1 MERVFLVTV
10 INKAKKS
17 MEKKLVLTIENAAT
31 FISEGC
37 STIWK
42 NLLFRNDKP
51 PVKEDLTRLIC
62 YCPIGQNVT
71 AFENDLLK
79 ITLCKEYAI

>member
-1 MERVFLVTV
+1 MERVYLVTV
-10 INKAKKS
+10 VNKAKKS
-17 MEKKLVLTIENAAT
+17 VEKKLVITLENVAA

-37 STIWK
+37 NTVWK

-62 YCPIGQNVT
+62 YCPIGQHVT

-79 ITLCKEYAI
+79 ISLSKEYAI